1 MSDFTEVFSRVS
13 EIKKRAERILSLSAK
28 MESRPNLELDHDN
41 EVFLLAELETAID
54 TLVDVQKQMS
64 YLSRPIQEIS
74 RLWKNGSGQYE
85 TTRGYC
91 FRAGSPIEALVPG
104 RMAHSPCWVRTRLEY
119 DGRDYYL
126 EGYPHI
132 PLKELTVR
140 VREGDQP

>member
-13 EIKKRAERILSLSAK
+13 ELKKRAERILSLSTK

-41 EVFLLAELETAID
+41 EVFLLAELETAIG

-74 RLWKNGSGQYE
+74 RLWRNGSGQYE

-91 FRAGSPIEALVPG
+91 FRAGSSIEALVPG

-119 DGRDYYL
+119 NGRNYYL
-126 EGYPHI
+126 AGYENI